1 MGSQAKE
8 ARRFLDSFIKEFPT
22 PLGPED
28 PLPLRPLSSAVS
40 REEVQGESLELGL
53 RLLQDRNAP
62 QLLSVALTRA
72 AVSEILQSDLS
83 VFHKKQDS
91 EEEAVSPQRGPDQS
105 CCERDPAVR
114 PLRFSQ
120 EAGLGGG
127 GCLNAP
133 QLLSVALT
141 RAAVSE
147 ILQSD
152 LSVFHKKQDSEEE
165 AVLLESDP
173 LQRFFFNRLRELCCA
188 WLEEPPPQQPGT
200 RRFLQTSAHAIRN
213 TRRKMEDR
221 HVAIAEFNQLCGLE
235 DQTERGYFA
244 VFDGH
249 GGVDAAVYAATH
261 LHINLAQQGELLSSP
276 GEALKQSFRQT
287 DDMFLQKAKRE
298 RLRSGSTGVAAL
310 LNGDW
315 LHVAWLGDSQV
326 MLVRQGQ
333 VVSLMEPHKPERED
347 EKERIEALGG
357 CVAFMGCWRVN
368 GTIAVSRAIGDID
381 QKPYVSGDADG
392 ASFQLHGSEDYLLL
406 ACDGFFDTV
415 RPLEAVGTVLEHL
428 RESRGEGSGVAERLV
443 SQAKS
448 NGSSDNITVLVV
460 FLKEP
465 RTLLSE
471 AGESPAP
478 S

>member
-1 MGSQAKE
+1 MESEAEE

-40 REEVQGESLELGL
+40 LEEVQGESLELGL

-83 VFHKKQDS
+83 AFHKKQD
-91 EEEAVSPQRGPDQS
+91 EEE
-105 CCERDPAVR
+105 
-114 PLRFSQ
+114 
-120 EAGLGGG
+120 
-127 GCLNAP
+127 
-133 QLLSVALT
+133 
-141 RAAVSE
+141 
-147 ILQSD
+147 
-152 LSVFHKKQDSEEE
+152 EEE
-165 AVLLESDP
+165 AVLLEPDP
-173 LQRFFFNRLRELCCA
+173 LQRFFFNRLLELCCT
-188 WLEEPPPQQPGT
+188 WLEELPPLQPGA

-221 HVAIAEFNQLCGLE
+221 HVAIPEFNMLCGLE

-261 LHINLAQQGELLSSP
+261 LHINLAQQAELLSSP
-276 GEALKQSFRQT
+276 GEALKKSFRQT

-310 LNGDW
+310 LSGDW
-315 LHVAWLGDSQV
+315 LHIAWLGDSQV

-381 QKPYVSGDADG
+381 QKPYISGDADG

-415 RPLEAVGTVLEHL
+415 RPLEAAGMVLEHL
-428 RESRGEGSGVAERLV
+428 RESRGVGSRVAERLV

-465 RTLLSE
+465 GTLLSE
-471 AGESPAP
+471 AGERPAP
-478 S
+478 L

>member
-1 MGSQAKE
+1 MLVNIYNTTTLNFY
-8 ARRFLDSFIKEFPT
+8 R
-22 PLGPED
+22 
-28 PLPLRPLSSAVS
+28 
-40 REEVQGESLELGL
+40 
-53 RLLQDRNAP
+53 
-62 QLLSVALTRA
+62 
-72 AVSEILQSDLS
+72 
-83 VFHKKQDS
+83 
-91 EEEAVSPQRGPDQS
+91 
-105 CCERDPAVR
+105 
-114 PLRFSQ
+114 
-120 EAGLGGG
+120 
-127 GCLNAP
+127 NAP

-249 GGVDAAVYAATH
+249 GGMDAAVYAATH

-276 GEALKQSFRQT
+276 REALKQSFRQT

-310 LNGDW
+310 LSGDW

-448 NGSSDNITVLVV
+448 NGSGDNITVLVV

-465 RTLLSE
+465 GTLLSE